1 MINLEIP
8 SSLKG
13 MMHLAS
19 EVAESMLRP
28 ISRKYDTLEHTY
40 PVELDVFGK
49 ILQGMEDGGQGVGA
63 SHISKTENDDGDKQV
78 KNGKNMSAVLTMFEM
93 AWGDLGLTLTIPGQG
108 LGNNKRCFRIKVRFS
123 SRFFATARN
132 LW

>member
-13 MMHLAS
+13 FMHLAT

-63 SHISKTENDDGDKQV
+63 SQISK
-78 KNGKNMSAVLTMFEM
+78 
-93 AWGDLGLTLTIPGQG
+93 
-108 LGNNKRCFRIKVRFS
+108 
-123 SRFFATARN
+123 
-132 LW
+132 